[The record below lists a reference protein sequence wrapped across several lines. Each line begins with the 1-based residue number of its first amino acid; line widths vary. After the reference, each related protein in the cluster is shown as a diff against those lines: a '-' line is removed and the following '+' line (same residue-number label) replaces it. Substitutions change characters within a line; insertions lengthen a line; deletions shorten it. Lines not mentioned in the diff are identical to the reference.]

1 MVPPLKGI
9 RILDLSRILTG
20 PFCSMILAD
29 LGAEVI
35 KVEMPRSGDD
45 ARLWGPPF
53 IRGESA
59 YFLCLNRNKKSI
71 TLNLKS
77 EKGKAIIYKLVKEC
91 DVLLENFKPGVTK
104 RLGVDYETISKINP
118 RIIYC
123 SITGFG
129 QTGPYR
135 DYPAYDIVI
144 EGMGGLMGITSE
156 PDRPPREVGI
166 AIADI
171 GAGMYAAIAILA
183 ALIAREKTGKGQ
195 WIDVS
200 LLDSTVSLM
209 THMAANYFA
218 TGIVPKR
225 DGSTHPNI
233 APYQCFKAR
242 DGKYLTVA
250 VGNDRIWRNFCEAL
264 GLADLA
270 ENPKFSTNPKRV
282 KNRDE
287 LIPTLEKIFLN
298 KTRDEWID
306 ILLKK
311 GVPCGP
317 VYAID
322 EVFRDPQVLHRKML
336 VEIEHPKAGTIKQIG
351 IPMKFSET
359 PGEIRTAPPLLGQHT
374 DEILKN
380 LLGYSEEEINQLRKE
395 GVI

>member
-1 MVPPLKGI
+1 
-9 RILDLSRILTG
+9 
-20 PFCSMILAD
+20 
-29 LGAEVI
+29 
-35 KVEMPRSGDD
+35 
-45 ARLWGPPF
+45 
-53 IRGESA
+53 
-59 YFLCLNRNKKSI
+59 
-71 TLNLKS
+71 
-77 EKGKAIIYKLVKEC
+77 KEC

-156 PDRPPREVGI
+156 PDRPPRGVGI